1 MPTNTSSVNRPRR
14 SNWYK
19 DMSKKTSRM
28 RRATKTRAKIQR
40 LGADRLSIHR
50 TPRHIYAQ
58 VIQANTG
65 NVLASA
71 SSVEPEMRKEVGNGG
86 NIAAAIA
93 VGKLIAERASA
104 AGIKAVAFDRSG
116 FRYHGRVKALADAAR
131 ENGLEF

>member
-1 MPTNTSSVNRPRR
+1 
-14 SNWYK
+14 
-19 DMSKKTSRM
+19 M
-28 RRATKTRAKIQR
+28 RRARKSRSTIGR

-58 VIQANTG
+58 IIQAETG
-65 NVLASA
+65 KVLASA
-71 SSVEPEMRKEVGNGG
+71 STVEADLRKDLGHGG
-86 NIAAAIA
+86 NIEAATA
-93 VGKLIAERASA
+93 VGKLIAEKATA